1 MKIAVIGA
9 TGHAGSAI
17 VNEALAR
24 GHEVTA
30 LVRNAA
36 KAQQMF
42 GETVTIVEKDAM
54 TLVAADLQDF
64 DYVVDGFA
72 TLDAAYRHLD
82 LAARLVSELRGNT
95 TTALFFILGAS
106 SLLENGKRVID
117 RVLAEN
123 AGAPWLATP
132 EQQWHEYQ
140 YLQWIDNVNWTALS
154 PQFTFEPG
162 PKTRYQ
168 LGKDDLMTNAAGK
181 STVTTGNFAAATLD
195 EMEHPTH
202 LRQRFTVCDA

>member
-17 VNEALAR
+17 VAEALAR

-54 TLVAADLQDF
+54 TLVAADLQGF

-72 TLDAAYRHLD
+72 TRDAAYRHLD
-82 LAARLVSELRGNT
+82 LATRLVSELRGNT
-95 TTALFFILGAS
+95 TTTLFFILGAS

-123 AGAPWLATP
+123 AGAAWLATP

-162 PKTRYQ
+162 PKTHYQ
-168 LGKDDLMTNAAGK
+168 LGKDDLLTNAAGK

-195 EMEHPTH
+195 EIEHPTH